1 MDIAIYRDILKLF
14 DGIPKTAVAWESSEE
29 WRNGVERSL
38 TAELSSSYPSYGPD
52 RSPHRGPGMT
62 TSEVPLGVKSLIV
75 PMRWLLYA
83 ASALVFLAGLQL
95 TVFTE
100 QTATYFAWTI
110 SPPLTAAFLGASYW
124 AAVPVEVIAARQSTW
139 ATARVAVPA
148 IWLFTTLTLVA
159 TLLHF
164 DKFHLSSPIASAQ
177 GAAWFWL
184 AIYAGVPVVMLLIGW
199 LQIHV
204 PGDDPPRGSA
214 AATWMRALVL
224 GQGAGMLAFGVGLFV
239 LPDFV
244 GPVWPWALT
253 ELTARATGAW
263 LIGIGF
269 AALHAN
275 RENDIS
281 RIQPLAGGYTAFA
294 VLELIAIARYSG
306 NVNWSAPAAW
316 VYLAFLLSILPVGLL
331 TLFRRRWVEK
341 S

>member
-1 MDIAIYRDILKLF
+1 
-14 DGIPKTAVAWESSEE
+14 
-29 WRNGVERSL
+29 
-38 TAELSSSYPSYGPD
+38 
-52 RSPHRGPGMT
+52 MT

-164 DKFHLSSPIASAQ
+164 DKFHFSSPIASAQ

-184 AIYAGVPVVMLLIGW
+184 AIYAGVPVAMLLIW
-199 LQIHV
+199 ILQV
-204 PGDDPPRGSA
+204 RAPGSDPPRGPPA
-214 AATWMRALVL
+214 PTWMRLLVL
-224 GQGAGMLAFGVGLFV
+224 GQGVGMLTVGVALF
-239 LPDFV
+239 LAPDAIK
-244 GPVWPWALT
+244 GGWPWGLT
-253 ELTARATGAW
+253 TLTARAVGAW

-269 AALHAN
+269 AAFHAS
-275 RENDIS
+275 RENDFL
-281 RIQPLAGGYTAFA
+281 RIRPLAGGYIAFA
-294 VLELIAIARYSG
+294 VLQFIALARYAG
-306 NVNWSAPAAW
+306 DMNWSAPAAW
-316 VYLAFLLSILPVGLL
+316 VYLAFLGSILPVGLFAWL
-331 TLFRRRWVEK
+331 AHRTSGLH
-341 S
+341 